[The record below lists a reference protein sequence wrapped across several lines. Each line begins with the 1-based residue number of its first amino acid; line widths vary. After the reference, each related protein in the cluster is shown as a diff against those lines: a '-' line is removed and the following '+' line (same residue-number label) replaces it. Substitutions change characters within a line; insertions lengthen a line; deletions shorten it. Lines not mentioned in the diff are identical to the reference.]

1 MVMAWIGD
9 AVCMAAASALPI
21 CIQDPTP
28 AVGSPHNGT
37 WVAFRA
43 ISDEIT
49 TFKGVV
55 TMCRN
60 VTKRQCSS
68 TQTATRNLSATTLTT
83 EQMPSHQ
90 HGTPHWLAQ
99 DMSEIMTS
107 GGFLIAG
114 TNRSFL
120 VSTSWTSNATG
131 GSTSHTHGITNPT
144 HVHEATSTTLSTY
157 QPSRTLYM
165 IMRTA

>member
-1 MVMAWIGD
+1 MAWIGD

-68 TQTATRNLSATTLTT
+68 TQIPGSCLSATTLTIT
-83 EQMPSHQ
+83 QTAAHNHTFSN
-90 HGTPHWLAQ
+90 WLAYQ
-99 DMSEIMTS
+99 EASFGAWNNVRIADTS
-107 GGFLIAG
+107 GNTYVHTGNLYSQ
-114 TNRSFL
+114 N
-120 VSTSWTSNATG
+120 TG
-131 GSTSHTHGITNPT
+131 GGESHTHSVTNPEHT
-144 HVHEATSTTLSTY
+144 HTADTSFSVV
-157 QPSRTLYM
+157 QASRALHY
-165 IMRTA
+165 IMRCA